1 MNTQR
6 FGLGLTVLNL
16 FLLAILLTQI
26 DRPAQAS
33 DAAAMLRGRGLEIVD
48 TRGRVRASISVMP
61 EKSATGATV
70 PETVL
75 LRLIT
80 DRGRPAVKIS
90 TSEAGGS
97 GMSGPTVRQGCRS
110 PVRPAPSR
118 LQVVSASR
126 REGHVHTIFPE
137 VEERRR

>member
-1 MNTQR
+1 MTTQR

-61 EKSATGATV
+61 EKSANGATV

-97 GMSGPTVRQGCRS
+97 GMSLAGPTGTHQTY
-110 PVRPAPSR
+110 
-118 LQVVSASR
+118 VSIGAKDTSTTLKLKN
-126 REGHVHTIFPE
+126 EDGK
-137 VEERRR
+137 ERTLVP

>member
-6 FGLGLTVLNL
+6 FGIVLTVVNL
-16 FLLAILLTQI
+16 FLLALLMSQVN
-26 DRPAQAS
+26 RPAIAS
-33 DAAAMLRGRGLEIVD
+33 EAMLRGRGLEIVD
-48 TRGRVRASISVMP
+48 AQGRVRASISVMP
-61 EKSATGATV
+61 EEKSANGSTV

-97 GMSGPTVRQGCRS
+97 GKTLAGPTGTHQTY
-110 PVRPAPSR
+110 
-118 LQVVSASR
+118 VSIGAKDTSTTLKLKN
-126 REGHVHTIFPE
+126 EDGK
-137 VEERRR
+137 ERMLTP

>member
-16 FLLAILLTQI
+16 FLLAILLTQS

-33 DAAAMLRGRGLEIVD
+33 DTAAMLRGRGLEIVD

-61 EKSATGATV
+61 DEKSANGATV

-80 DRGRPAVKIS
+80 ERGRPAVKIS

-97 GMSGPTVRQGCRS
+97 GMSLAGPTGTHQTYVSIGAKDTSTTLKLKNEDGKERTL
-110 PVRPAPSR
+110 AP
-118 LQVVSASR
+118 
-126 REGHVHTIFPE
+126 
-137 VEERRR
+137 

>member
-6 FGLGLTVLNL
+6 FGIVLAVVNL
-16 FLLAILLTQI
+16 SLLALLISQVN
-26 DRPAQAS
+26 RPAIAS
-33 DAAAMLRGRGLEIVD
+33 EAMLRGRGLEIVD
-48 TRGRVRASISVMP
+48 EKGRVRASISVMP
-61 EKSATGATV
+61 EEKSANGSTV

-97 GMSGPTVRQGCRS
+97 GMSLAGPTGTHQTY
-110 PVRPAPSR
+110 
-118 LQVVSASR
+118 VSIGAKDTATTLKLKN
-126 REGHVHTIFPE
+126 EDGK
-137 VEERRR
+137 ERVLVP

>member
-6 FGLGLTVLNL
+6 FGIVLTVVNL
-16 FLLAILLTQI
+16 FLLALLFSQVN
-26 DRPAQAS
+26 RPAIAS
-33 DAAAMLRGRGLEIVD
+33 EAMLRGRGLEIVD
-48 TRGRVRASISVMP
+48 AKGRVRASISVMP
-61 EKSATGATV
+61 EEKSANGSTV

-97 GMSGPTVRQGCRS
+97 GMSLAGPTGTRQTY
-110 PVRPAPSR
+110 
-118 LQVVSASR
+118 VSIGAKDASTTLKLKN
-126 REGHVHTIFPE
+126 EDGK
-137 VEERRR
+137 ERMLTP

>member
-33 DAAAMLRGRGLEIVD
+33 DTAAMLRGRGLEIVD

-61 EKSATGATV
+61 EEKSANGATV

-80 DRGRPAVKIS
+80 ERGRPAVKIS

-97 GMSGPTVRQGCRS
+97 GMSLAGPTGTHQTYVSIGAKDTSTTLKLKNEDGTERTL
-110 PVRPAPSR
+110 AP
-118 LQVVSASR
+118 
-126 REGHVHTIFPE
+126 
-137 VEERRR
+137 